1 MAVLNDNMKAA
12 ENAVS
17 YVKTILP
24 LGASNAAEDV
34 LVSGGGSS
42 ACMLSLRASYS
53 DEVKYGPQT
62 DQWIEQV
69 AGAAEY
75 AGCGN
80 CAEQCAVAIE
90 VLLLP
95 TTRIDALDFMG
106 FDPSFFDHQFL
117 VIGREKNSTVN
128 KISTWGLNAVIC
140 DPWYPLFPD
149 PQSTEDFTPPTK
161 LGPRCAC
168 FYQRENQHCRYWVDG
183 TVESGLLLAAG
194 WRLPVGS
201 GF

>member
-1 MAVLNDNMKAA
+1 MAGLNDNMKAA
-12 ENAVS
+12 EKAVS

-62 DQWIEQV
+62 DQWIERV

-90 VLLLP
+90 FLLLP

-149 PQSTEDFTPPTK
+149 PTVNRRFYPAYEARSKMRMFLPAGEPTLQV
-161 LGPRCAC
+161 LGRWD
-168 FYQRENQHCRYWVDG
+168 R
-183 TVESGLLLAAG
+183 
-194 WRLPVGS
+194 
-201 GF
+201 